1 MPSEHSSPADPAPRT
16 VARRR
21 IVLVAVA
28 VAVVT
33 AVTVGAV
40 GWRESRSHPA
50 PAAAAALVATT
61 VVKRTDLS
69 DDQTL
74 PGTLGY
80 GRTRVMKGSGD
91 GLVTWL
97 PAGGAVVSRGHQI
110 YRVDDRPVPLFYG
123 DTPLFRTLKD
133 IGTVGRDVR
142 VVADNLRA
150 LGYDIG
156 SQPAVGTYV
165 AQRTAERPD
174 GGVDSSL
181 PTSSSKPSP
190 SEPPSSPASSSPSS
204 PSSDPT
210 APSSAPAPVRVE
222 QGDGVLTYSLVAA
235 IKRWQTHTG
244 LPGTGPLGPGDVVVV
259 SGEVRVGSVTAE
271 PGDPVTEPLLSVTS
285 TVKQITVPV
294 DSSGIGSIRPRDKVT
309 VTLPDNSTAHGTVKS
324 IGTVVQS
331 DSSGDGSSGD
341 AGGTSQQTVT
351 VTLDDASSVR
361 GLQSA
366 PVQVSFTSETR
377 KGVLAVPVD
386 ALIALNEGGYAVQ
399 LPDGRLTAVKTGM
412 FAKGLVEVSGS
423 GVSAGLKVVTA
434 S

>member
-1 MPSEHSSPADPAPRT
+1 MPSEHTDLADPAPRA
-16 VARRR
+16 VARRP
-21 IVLVAVA
+21 IALVAVA

-33 AVTVGAV
+33 AVTAVTVGAV
-40 GWRESRSHPA
+40 GWRANRSHPA
-50 PAAAAALVATT
+50 PPAAAARVATT

-69 DDQTL
+69 DDRTL
-74 PGTLGY
+74 PGRLGY
-80 GRTRVMKGSGD
+80 GRTRVIKGSGD

-133 IGTVGRDVR
+133 IGTVGRDVK
-142 VVADNLRA
+142 VVAGNLRA

-165 AQRTAERPD
+165 AQRTPERPD

-181 PTSSSKPSP
+181 PTSSSSSSSS
-190 SEPPSSPASSSPSS
+190 SEPSL
-204 PSSDPT
+204 SDPT
-210 APSSAPAPVRVE
+210 EEPTAPPSGPAPVRVE

-235 IKRWQTHTG
+235 VKRWQTHAG
-244 LPGTGPLGPGDVVVV
+244 LPGTGTLVPGAVVVV
-259 SGEVRVGSVTAE
+259 SGEVRIGSVTAE

-285 TVKQITVPV
+285 TVKQVTVPV
-294 DSSGIGSIRPRDKVT
+294 DSSDIGSIRPRDKVT

-341 AGGTSQQTVT
+341 GGGTSQQTVT
-351 VTLDDASSVR
+351 VTLDDASSVL

-377 KGVLAVPVD
+377 KGVLVVPVD
-386 ALIALNEGGYAVQ
+386 ALIALSEGGYAVQ
-399 LPDGRLTAVKTGM
+399 LPDGHLAAVKIGM

-423 GVSAGLKVVTA
+423 GVGAGLKVVTA